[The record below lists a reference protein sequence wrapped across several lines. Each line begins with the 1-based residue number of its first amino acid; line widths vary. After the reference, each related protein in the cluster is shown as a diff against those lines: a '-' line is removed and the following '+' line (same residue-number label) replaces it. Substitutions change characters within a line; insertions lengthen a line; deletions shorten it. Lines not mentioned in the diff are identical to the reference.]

1 MAPLALLSVSDK
13 TGVVELARQL
23 VERHKFEIVSSGG
36 TAKALQDAGIP
47 VNKVSDYT
55 GSPEILGGRV
65 KTLHPKI
72 HGGILARRDLD
83 SDASD
88 LEANGMRPIDLVVVN
103 LYPFEATIAQPN
115 VTRPDAIE
123 KIDIGGPTMVRAA
136 AKNHAHGTILC
147 QPEQYEG
154 YLAELEAN
162 GEASL
167 AFRQVCARQAFWH
180 TANYD
185 CAIANYLTDTD
196 TPTEDTETQLPASY
210 ATAGNLCQ
218 SLRYGEN
225 PHQIA
230 AWYASGTA
238 NGWAAAEQ
246 LQGKALSYNN
256 LVDLEA
262 ARQIISDFADSDLAN
277 PKNPPAVAI
286 LKHTNPCGVA
296 VGAAV
301 NSPLEDTYRKALAA
315 DSVSAFGGIVAVHRP
330 IDAATAAAFTETF
343 LECVVAPACDDDA
356 KAVLAKKKNLRILV
370 LPDLMAGPARTVKA
384 IAGGFLAQDADSQPI
399 NADDWK
405 VVTDREP
412 TADELTEL
420 AFAWRVVKNVKSN
433 AIVITGDRATLGIG
447 AGQMNRVGSVKIALE
462 QAGDQS
468 HGAVLASDGFFPFDD
483 SVRTA
488 ARSGITAIIQPGGS
502 MRDNASIKA
511 ANELGIAMIFTGMR
525 HFLH

>member
-13 TGVVELARQL
+13 TGVVEFARQL
-23 VERHKFEIVSSGG
+23 VEKHNYEIVSSGG

-47 VNKVSDYT
+47 VTKVSDYT

-103 LYPFEATIAQPN
+103 LYPFEATIAQPD
-115 VTRPDAIE
+115 VTRPQAIE

-136 AKNHAHGTILC
+136 AKNHAHVTILC
-147 QPEQYEG
+147 QPDQYEG
-154 YLAELEAN
+154 YLAELDTN

-167 AFRQVCARQAFWH
+167 SFRQAAARQAFWH

-185 CAIANYLTDTD
+185 CAIANYLTDND
-196 TPTEDTETQLPASY
+196 ATEETESLPASY
-210 ATAGNLCQ
+210 ATAGNLFQ

-225 PHQIA
+225 PHQTA
-230 AWYASGTA
+230 AWYASGAA

-262 ARQIISDFADSDLAN
+262 ARQIISDFAD

-301 NSPLEDTYRKALAA
+301 DSPLEDTYRKALAA
-315 DSVSAFGGIVAVHRP
+315 DSVSAFGGIVAVNRP
-330 IDAATAAAFTETF
+330 IDADTAAAFTETF
-343 LECVVAPACDDDA
+343 LECVVAPGCNDDA
-356 KAVLAKKKNLRILV
+356 KEVLAKKKNLRILV
-370 LPDLMAGPARTVKA
+370 LPDLTAGPSRTVKA
-384 IAGGFLAQDADSQPI
+384 IAGGFLMQDADSQPI
-399 NADDWK
+399 NSDDWK

-433 AIVITGDRATLGIG
+433 AIVVTGDRATLGIG

-462 QAGDQS
+462 QAGEKS

-488 ARSGITAIIQPGGS
+488 AGAGITAIIQPGGS
-502 MRDNASIKA
+502 MRDNESIKA
-511 ANELGIAMIFTGMR
+511 ANELGIAMVFTGMR